1 MIMAIYTVE
10 EAIKQGID
18 IAGRGNKSQFII
30 SSRGDKYSRANLFYT
45 KDLKQIF
52 NKNFSINDY
61 FKNKIKHLAIVF
73 IVLKKPNSGASWQ
86 ERKYY
91 NNEENELV
99 IELKLSDYDRFCN
112 ATREEALK
120 ILAQETLRGIEK
132 FLTKV
137 TDFDFPKFYVDV
149 KELFEKE
156 FGN

>member
-112 ATREEALK
+112 ATREQK
-120 ILAQETLRGIEK
+120 
-132 FLTKV
+132 
-137 TDFDFPKFYVDV
+137 
-149 KELFEKE
+149 
-156 FGN
+156 